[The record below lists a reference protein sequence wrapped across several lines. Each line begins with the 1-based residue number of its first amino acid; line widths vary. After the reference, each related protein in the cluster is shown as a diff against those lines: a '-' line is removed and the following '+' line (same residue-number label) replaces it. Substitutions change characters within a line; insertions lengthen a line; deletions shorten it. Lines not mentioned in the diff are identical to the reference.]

1 MSVQSGICH
10 FDGATV
16 GCQDFDQIRP
26 ILERYEHDSERLFC
40 RENIGILHRAF
51 HTTKE
56 SQFEEQPYATASGA
70 MVTWDGR
77 LDNREEL
84 VGELGGQLSIDS
96 TDLAITASA
105 YQKWGTDSF
114 AKLIGDWALSIWN
127 PQDQTLLLAKDC
139 IGTRGLYYSID
150 KDRVT
155 WSTTLDV
162 LVRMAPKPLRLE
174 YEYIAGWLSFFPAA
188 DLTPYVKIH
197 SVAPSTFVAIRN
209 GHRVTKHYWDFDAS
223 KRVNYRKDAE
233 YEEHFRSLFSESVR
247 RRLRS
252 NAPILAEL
260 SGGIDSSSIVC
271 MADAIVKQQ
280 APPVPPVDTVSYFSD
295 SEPNWDERAYF
306 TRVEEKR
313 GRSGCQILVRAD
325 EAFRLDFQESS
336 FQPTPGSGGRT
347 SAMDQLAAHIA
358 VHGNRV
364 VLSGIGGDEVM
375 GGVPTPMPELQ
386 DVLARVK
393 LRTLVL
399 NLKVWALHQRRPWTH
414 LLFEAACGFVPDILG
429 SHGSPPLKWLC
440 PDFAKRHRAALTGY
454 RRRLKLFG
462 SLPSFQENTFAL
474 NMLRRQLGCALLPST
489 PTYEKRYPYLDRSLL
504 EFLYA
509 IPREQLVR
517 PGQRRS
523 LMRRALSGI
532 VPDDLLNRKRKAYVA
547 RTPMLAISAHWSSL
561 IEMNR
566 HMVSAALNIVNPE
579 DLLKIL
585 QIVRC
590 GREVPMVSLMRTL
603 QIEAWLRAF
612 QRSGLSSF
620 PNDPVALANGRKTR
634 ELIERDAVAQQAGS
648 RGLVRR
654 QTI

>member
-1 MSVQSGICH
+1 V
-10 FDGATV
+10 
-16 GCQDFDQIRP
+16 
-26 ILERYEHDSERLFC
+26 RL
-40 RENIGILHRAF
+40 
-51 HTTKE
+51 
-56 SQFEEQPYATASGA
+56 
-70 MVTWDGR
+70 
-77 LDNREEL
+77 
-84 VGELGGQLSIDS
+84 
-96 TDLAITASA
+96 
-105 YQKWGTDSF
+105 
-114 AKLIGDWALSIWN
+114 
-127 PQDQTLLLAKDC
+127 
-139 IGTRGLYYSID
+139 
-150 KDRVT
+150 
-155 WSTTLDV
+155 
-162 LVRMAPKPLRLE
+162 APKPLRLE
-174 YEYIAGWLSFFPAA
+174 YEYIAGWFSFFPAA

-197 SVAPSTFVAIRN
+197 SVVPSTFVAIRD
-209 GHRVTKHYWDFDAS
+209 GHRVTQQYWDFDPS
-223 KRVNYRKDAE
+223 KRINYRSDAE
-233 YEEHFRSLFSESVR
+233 YEEHFRNLFSKSVR
-247 RRLRS
+247 LRLRS
-252 NAPILAEL
+252 HAPILAEL

-271 MADAIVKQQ
+271 MADAIVNRV
-280 APPVPPVDTVSYFSD
+280 APVQPVDTVSYFSD

-347 SAMDQLAAHIA
+347 HATDQLAAYIA

-386 DVLARVK
+386 DLLARVK
-393 LRTLVL
+393 LRTLVHH
-399 NLKVWALHQRRPWTH
+399 LKAWALHQRRPWTH
-414 LLFEAACGFVPDILG
+414 LLFEAAREFVPDILG
-429 SHGSPPLKWLC
+429 SPEWPPLKWLC

-474 NMLRRQLGCALLPST
+474 NMLRRQLGCSRLPST

-547 RTPMLAISAHWSSL
+547 RTPMLAVSAQWSSL

-579 DLLKIL
+579 DLLDVL
-585 QIVRC
+585 QMVRC

-612 QRSGLSSF
+612 QRSGLSSL
-620 PNDPVALANGRKTR
+620 PNDPVPLVNGRKTR